1 VLTMKRLESMGGW
14 RSTWQ
19 RPGWAASSSLLHLL
33 LVGVLILLQ
42 PATDA
47 PKAGLRVRLVEEPQ
61 APPSIEASQPVR
73 APAPP
78 PKSPLVVRR
87 IARRLAS
94 GRVPPHATLPDEI
107 SIARVAPATP
117 PTPPAA
123 PVEVAPPAPPRTA
136 HEAEGGGRMPRVVEE
151 ADGHAGGGRG
161 AADGS
166 GGSFASGAPERFS
179 GVFLIPSAGR
189 GTGLAGTGD
198 GAIADP
204 GGNGTGPGR
213 GGAGE
218 GNGAGAARGGA
229 ASLGGAG
236 ARGGTGA
243 GAADLL
249 QVIRQKIERE
259 HARVYPETA
268 RRKGMEGTVEVRF
281 RIAGDGSVEAV
292 EVVRSSGHP
301 LLDEIST
308 QTVRRAGP
316 YPVLAGW
323 IRIPLSYR
331 LDR

>member
-1 VLTMKRLESMGGW
+1 MKRLEFMGGW

-19 RPGWAASSSLLHLL
+19 RPGWAASSCLLHLL

-47 PKAGLRVRLVEEPQ
+47 PKAGLRVRLVEKPQ
-61 APPSIEASQPVR
+61 APPSIEASQPAR

-78 PKSPLVVRR
+78 PKPPSVVRR
-87 IARRLAS
+87 TARLLGS
-94 GRVPPHATLPDEI
+94 GRVPPRATLPDEI
-107 SIARVAPATP
+107 SVTRVAPATP
-117 PTPPAA
+117 PTPPAV
-123 PVEVAPPAPPRTA
+123 PVDVAPPAPPRAA
-136 HEAEGGGRMPRVVEE
+136 HEAEGEGRMPRVVEE
-151 ADGHAGGGRG
+151 AGGHAGGGRP

-166 GGSFASGAPERFS
+166 GGSLASGASERFS
-179 GVFLIPSAGR
+179 GAFLIPSAGS

-198 GAIADP
+198 GAAADS

-218 GNGAGAARGGA
+218 GGGAGAARGGV
-229 ASLGGAG
+229 ASLGEAPG
-236 ARGGTGA
+236 RGGTG
-243 GAADLL
+243 GGVADLL
-249 QVIRQKIERE
+249 RAIRQKIE
-259 HARVYPETA
+259 HAKVYPETA
-268 RRKGMEGTVEVRF
+268 RREGIQGTVEVRF

-292 EVVRSSGHP
+292 EVVRSSGHR
-301 LLDEIST
+301 LLDETSA

>member
-1 VLTMKRLESMGGW
+1 MKRLEFVGGW

-19 RPGWAASSSLLHLL
+19 RPGWAASSCLLHLL
-33 LVGVLILLQ
+33 LVGVLILFQ

-61 APPSIEASQPVR
+61 APPSIAASQPAR

-78 PKSPLVVRR
+78 SKSPSVVRR
-87 IARRLAS
+87 MARLLAS
-94 GRVPPHATLPDEI
+94 DRVPPHATLPDEI
-107 SIARVAPATP
+107 SIGRVAPATP

-123 PVEVAPPAPPRTA
+123 PVEVAPPAPPR
-136 HEAEGGGRMPRVVEE
+136 VVEE
-151 ADGHAGGGRG
+151 AGGHAGGGRG

-166 GGSFASGAPERFS
+166 GGSLASGASERFS
-179 GVFLIPSAGR
+179 GAFLIPSAGS

-198 GAIADP
+198 GAAADS

-218 GNGAGAARGGA
+218 GNGAGAARGGV
-229 ASLGGAG
+229 ASLGGAPG
-236 ARGGTGA
+236 RGGTGA
-243 GAADLL
+243 GVADLL
-249 QVIRQKIERE
+249 RAIRQKIE
-259 HARVYPETA
+259 HAKVYPETA
-268 RRKGMEGTVEVRF
+268 RREGIQGTVEVRF

-292 EVVRSSGHP
+292 EVVRSSGHR
-301 LLDEIST
+301 LLDETST

>member
-1 VLTMKRLESMGGW
+1 MKRLGFVGGR

-19 RPGWAASSSLLHLL
+19 RPGWAAGSCLLHLL

-61 APPSIEASQPVR
+61 APPSIEASQPAR
-73 APAPP
+73 TPAPP
-78 PKSPLVVRR
+78 PKSPSVVRR
-87 IARRLAS
+87 MARLLAS

-123 PVEVAPPAPPRTA
+123 PVDVAPPAPPR
-136 HEAEGGGRMPRVVEE
+136 VVEE
-151 ADGHAGGGRG
+151 AGGHTGGGRG

-166 GGSFASGAPERFS
+166 GGSLANGAPERFS
-179 GVFLIPSAGR
+179 GAFLIPSAGS

-198 GAIADP
+198 GAAADS
-204 GGNGTGPGR
+204 GGNGIGPGR

-218 GNGAGAARGGA
+218 GNGAGAAQGGV
-229 ASLGGAG
+229 ASLGGAPG
-236 ARGGTGA
+236 RGGA
-243 GAADLL
+243 GAGVADLL
-249 QVIRQKIERE
+249 RAIRQKIE
-259 HARVYPETA
+259 HAKVYPETA
-268 RRKGMEGTVEVRF
+268 RREGIQGTVEVRF

-292 EVVRSSGHP
+292 EVVRSSGHR